1 MALNPGTRLGVYEV
15 SAQIGT
21 GGMGEVYSAWDP
33 RLARNVAIKVLPSAL
48 STDPD
53 RLRRFE
59 QEARAAAALNHPNIL
74 AVYDIGVHDGAPYIV
89 SELLDGETLHERLTR
104 GPLAIAAVLEIGIAV
119 ADALDAA
126 HSRGLMHRDIKP
138 ANLFLTARGVK
149 LLDFG
154 LAKPVA
160 MPAAGELSSGATRS
174 LAAPL
179 TERGTAVGTVGYMS
193 PEQLRGEAVDARTDL
208 FSLGV
213 VLYEMVTGQ
222 SPFPGRSSADVAAAI
237 LKDAPISPRQIRLE
251 LPGPFEHVILKA
263 LEKDREFRC
272 QSAAEIRSDL
282 KRLKREVE
290 SQPSRTMDA
299 HRVAASSVTPPAA
312 AAAPV
317 FSPDSQVA
325 LALVKRHRRG
335 IVVAIAALA
344 AVAAGVIFVARQRGQ
359 PAGNGAVDGS
369 TGLERMQVAQLT
381 TSGTAE
387 RPAIS
392 PDGKYVA
399 YVQHGRDGD
408 SLWIRQT
415 ATSSNVQIVPTDSGS
430 QLFGG
435 TVTPDGS
442 FVDFIRKEGN
452 LPPQLW
458 RVPFLGGQPKLLIDT
473 AWSPVGWSSDGR
485 QLAFIRAASE
495 RGESYLM
502 IADADGGHERAL
514 ATLTRPDVFFS
525 LSLAGRFSMQPAWSP
540 DGRVI
545 VAGANNAAA
554 TQLIFV
560 DVATGAT
567 RNVALPANGGLWGVA
582 WLTGDTVIV
591 NTPEAASGLA
601 QLSKVSYPDGRTSH
615 VTNDINDYRGISL
628 TADRGSLVT
637 ARSETRTGIWI
648 GDGGAKTGGDRV
660 TAEISLRGELAWSGE
675 RLLYSAWT
683 AGRPAV
689 MSLTPEGAAPR
700 EIVSGGVWP
709 SSSSDGATV
718 VFSAVGREGQDDGLW
733 RADANGRQPVRLV
746 ERRST
751 RARIT
756 PDNRSVIFISVGGG
770 LQSAWIVP
778 LDGGAAR
785 QVVKAWAGDFD
796 VSPDGRSLAVL
807 SRDDLGR
814 STVFVCRLPSCT
826 DRRGWPGND
835 RSRTGAQIRW
845 TPDGRG
851 LAFVSGPNVSV
862 QPLDGTPAYQL
873 TRFTDGYA
881 IVDFAW
887 SRDGKHLA
895 ISRSTTTNDIVL
907 FKGLRP

>member
-1 MALNPGTRLGVYEV
+1 
-15 SAQIGT
+15 
-21 GGMGEVYSAWDP
+21 MGEVYRARDT
-33 RLARNVAIKVLPSAL
+33 RLVRDVAIKVLPPAFAN
-48 STDPD
+48 DAG
-53 RLRRFE
+53 RLARFD

-74 AVYDIGVHDGAPYIV
+74 VIYDIGVHDGAPYIV
-89 SELLDGETLHERLTR
+89 SELLEGETLHERLMR
-104 GPLAIAAVLEIGIAV
+104 GRLTIEEALDIGSAI

-126 HSRGLMHRDIKP
+126 HRRGLVHRDLKP
-138 ANLFLTARGVK
+138 ANLFLSARGVK

-160 MPAAGELSSGATRS
+160 MPAASELSSGATRS
-174 LAAPL
+174 LAARL
-179 TERGTAVGTVGYMS
+179 TESGTAVGTVGYMS

-222 SPFPGRSSADVAAAI
+222 SAFPGGSSADVAAAI
-237 LKDAPISPRQIRLE
+237 LKDAPIAPRQIRLE
-251 LPGPFEHVILKA
+251 LPAPFEHVILKA

-272 QSAAEIRSDL
+272 QSAAEVRSDL
-282 KRLKREVE
+282 KRLIREVE
-290 SQPSRTMDA
+290 AQSARTMA
-299 HRVAASSVTPPAA
+299 GHRVSASSVIPRDVV
-312 AAAPV
+312 APV
-317 FSPDSQVA
+317 SSSDSQVA
-325 LALVKRHRRG
+325 IALVKRHRLG
-335 IVVAIAALA
+335 IVMAMAVLATAAAIAL
-344 AVAAGVIFVARQRGQ
+344 VTRQRAQSARNSVVG
-359 PAGNGAVDGS
+359 GS
-369 TGLERMQVAQLT
+369 AALERMQVAQLT
-381 TSGTAE
+381 TSGNAE

-392 PDGKYVA
+392 PDGKYVG
-399 YVQHGRDGD
+399 YVQHDRNGD

-415 ATSSNVQIVPTDSGS
+415 ATSSNVQIVPPDSGS
-430 QLFGG
+430 RLFGE

-458 RVPFLGGQPKLLIDT
+458 RVPFLGGQPKLLLDH
-473 AWSPVGWSSDGR
+473 AWTPVGWSADGR
-485 QLAFIRAASE
+485 RIAFIRAASE

-502 IADADGGHERAL
+502 IADADGGHERVL

-525 LSLAGRFSMQPAWSP
+525 VSLAGRFSMQPAWSP

-554 TQLIFV
+554 TRLIFV

-582 WLTGDTVIV
+582 WLTGETVIV
-591 NTPEAASGLA
+591 NTPETSNGLA
-601 QLSKVSYPDGRTSH
+601 QLSKVSYPDGRMSH

-628 TADRGSLVT
+628 TADRRSLVT

-648 GDGGAKTGGDRV
+648 GDGAAKTGADRMR
-660 TAEISLRGELAWSGE
+660 AEISLRGELAWSGE
-675 RLLYSAWT
+675 RLLYSVWT

-689 MSLTPEGAAPR
+689 MSLAPEGGEPR
-700 EIVSGGVWP
+700 EVVSGGLWP
-709 SSSSDGATV
+709 ASSSDGATI
-718 VFSAVGREGQDDGLW
+718 VFSAIGREGQDDGLW
-733 RADANGRQPVRLV
+733 RVDANGRQPVRLV
-746 ERRST
+746 ERRSI
-751 RARIT
+751 RARVT

-770 LQSAWIVP
+770 LQSAWIAP
-778 LDGGAAR
+778 LDGGVAR

-814 STVFVCRLPSCT
+814 SMVFVCGLPSCT
-826 DRRGWPGND
+826 DRREWPGND

-851 LAFVSGPNVSV
+851 LAFVIGSNVWV
-862 QPLDGTPAYQL
+862 QPIDGTPAHQL
-873 TRFTDGYA
+873 TRFADDYG

-887 SRDGKHLA
+887 SRDGKRLA
-895 ISRSTTTNDIVL
+895 VSRSMTTNDIVL
-907 FKGLRP
+907 FKSLWQ